1 MHNNIHKNL
10 RIKPSKKDIKG
21 GGNLKKLFIGQYPS
35 HIPHGQNQSKEN
47 ILSPELK
54 DKDIKEKEKRLPM
67 QEIILKVKNSSNNQ
81 EKERS
86 VSREHTPREES
97 QTSNFEQNFGAA
109 KKKVNSD
116 QALNSEKKTKKS
128 LKFDK
133 NTSVI
138 VNNVNK
144 IILVKNINSDDN
156 QLAKIQEDVNEKDYT
171 EKTDKKPVENLNIKP
186 KSESIDKKIQK
197 NTKNSSITGIILD
210 TKLKNNNPEYKQNMI
225 NKAKIEDFLNEEQSG
240 TSFFKKVTLNL
251 KY

>member
-1 MHNNIHKNL
+1 MSAIEKAMHNNNIHKNS
-10 RIKPSKKDIKG
+10 RIKPSKKYIKR

-35 HIPHGQNQSKEN
+35 HIPHSQNQSKEN
-47 ILSPELK
+47 ILSHELK
-54 DKDIKEKEKRLPM
+54 DKDIKEKEKRLPT

-97 QTSNFEQNFGAA
+97 PTSNFEQNFGAA
-109 KKKVNSD
+109 KKKLKSD
-116 QALNSEKKTKKS
+116 QALNSEKKSKKS
-128 LKFDK
+128 LK
-133 NTSVI
+133 
-138 VNNVNK
+138 
-144 IILVKNINSDDN
+144 LVKNINSHDN
-156 QLAKIQEDVNEKDYT
+156 HLAKIQEDVNEKDYT
-171 EKTDKKPVENLNIKP
+171 EKTDKKPIENLNIKP
-186 KSESIDKKIQK
+186 NSESIDKKIQ

-210 TKLKNNNPEYKQNMI
+210 TKLKNNDPEYKQNMI